1 MSLERATVVLVG
13 PESLGSASLAG
24 VAARAAAGDRV
35 ILVVQPPCDQA
46 EIDARR
52 AEALGPLGDPFA
64 RAVVLNAGP
73 TEAAARASSVLADL
87 GISVALADPRRAAPV
102 TSGHPLDA
110 RPRHIDARWYERTLG
125 RASVV
130 VVAGGV
136 GIDELRR
143 ATNLGAEGAA
153 LTAVFLASAMA
164 LPLIVADAQP
174 GSGQDSISGRKAR
187 LMARDRG
194 VTVRSGQGQHEW
206 ATAGPLG
213 RLTDEAVV
221 A

>member
-1 MSLERATVVLVG
+1 MSLERATVVLAG
-13 PESLGSASLAG
+13 PESSGSASLAG
-24 VAARAAAGDRV
+24 VAARAAGGERV
-35 ILVVQPPCDQA
+35 ILVVQTPCDQA

-52 AEALGPLGDPFA
+52 AEALGPMGDPFA

-73 TEAAARASSVLADL
+73 MEAAARASSALADL

-110 RPRHIDARWYERTLG
+110 RPRHVDARWYERTLT

-130 VVAGGV
+130 VIAGGV

-143 ATNLGAEGAA
+143 ATNLGAEGSA
-153 LTAVFLASAMA
+153 LTAVFLASALA
-164 LPLIVADAQP
+164 LPLVVADARP
-174 GSGQDSISGRKAR
+174 GDGHNSIAGRKAR
-187 LMARDRG
+187 LLARDRG
-194 VTVRSGQGQHEW
+194 VTVRSGQAQHAW
-206 ATAGPLG
+206 VAAGPLG
-213 RLTDEAVV
+213 QLADEAVV